1 MFDLGMQELIVIFVV
16 ALIVFGPKK
25 LPELGRTLGKGVA
38 ELKKALS
45 GVKDQIDEEVKE
57 VKEPLLEDKDRID
70 QANLEG
76 SEEKKSED
84 KTVDG

>member
-1 MFDLGMQELIVIFVV
+1 MFDLGMQELIVVFVV

-45 GVKDQIDEEVKE
+45 GVKDQIDEEVRE

-70 QANLEG
+70 QATPEG
-76 SEEKKSED
+76 NEEKKSGD
-84 KTVDG
+84 KPVDG

>member
-1 MFDLGMQELIVIFVV
+1 MFDLGMQELIVVFVV

-45 GVKDQIDEEVKE
+45 GVKDQIDEEVRE

-84 KTVDG
+84 KPVDG